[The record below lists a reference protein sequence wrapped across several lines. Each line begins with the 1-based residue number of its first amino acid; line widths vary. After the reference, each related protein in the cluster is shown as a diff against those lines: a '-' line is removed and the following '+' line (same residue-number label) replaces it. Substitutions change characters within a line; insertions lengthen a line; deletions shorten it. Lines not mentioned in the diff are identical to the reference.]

1 MNRISFMYYCLD
13 KVSFQRLNSQG
24 LEAIYLG
31 EFAGSYGHSLSIDAA
46 LAAFN
51 TNHINIIS
59 DTDVAVVAERWD
71 DKVESVLIENEIDIF
86 GTQLEKIG
94 GFISGSSK
102 IQQYKAKPSTTW
114 LAFRPGVEVN
124 DLTTCPNKDSTLAI
138 DTLELSDIFGLPL
151 GFELFRDTGWRIPM
165 FIKENKLSYQVLD
178 LVKPTEN
185 RSRVLSNLNPYHD
198 EFHLGEEP
206 FLVHQRGS
214 MTHLFR
220 RDKLSK
226 DFYDAV
232 DKFLNFPV
240 WSVKR
245 NWSDIRDSLPVMARR
260 SARKHYKKL
269 MTILSKN
276 KLLGISRK

>member
-1 MNRISFMYYCLD
+1 
-13 KVSFQRLNSQG
+13 V
-24 LEAIYLG
+24 
-31 EFAGSYGHSLSIDAA
+31 
-46 LAAFN
+46 
-51 TNHINIIS
+51 
-59 DTDVAVVAERWD
+59 
-71 DKVESVLIENEIDIF
+71 
-86 GTQLEKIG
+86 
-94 GFISGSSK
+94 
-102 IQQYKAKPSTTW
+102 
-114 LAFRPGVEVN
+114 
-124 DLTTCPNKDSTLAI
+124 I
-138 DTLELSDIFGLPL
+138 DTPELSDIYGLPL
-151 GFELFRDTGWRIPM
+151 GFELVRDTGWQIPM

-198 EFHLGEEP
+198 EFHLNDEP

-226 DFYDAV
+226 DFYDSV
-232 DKFLNFPV
+232 DKYLNFPV

-260 SARKHYKKL
+260 SALKHYKKL